1 MTSAMTG
8 KEIGEA
14 RSDAATT
21 WRDSDD
27 EVVAETCDAIAGDA
41 TASCLAEARASVGKF
56 RLP

>member
-1 MTSAMTG
+1 MTG

-27 EVVAETCDAIAGDA
+27 EVVAGTCDAIARDA
-41 TASCLAEARASVGKF
+41 TASCLAEVRASVGKF